1 MFQQEFSLVMA
12 AKLEDGLN
20 LKEGN
25 EKNVVKLKGPCH
37 TKIHWKNL
45 KFNISLE
52 GRKFARLH
60 TFYLL

>member
-1 MFQQEFSLVMA
+1 MFPQELSIVIA
-12 AKLEDGLN
+12 AKLEDWLN

-25 EKNVVKLKGPCH
+25 EENVVEHKRPCR